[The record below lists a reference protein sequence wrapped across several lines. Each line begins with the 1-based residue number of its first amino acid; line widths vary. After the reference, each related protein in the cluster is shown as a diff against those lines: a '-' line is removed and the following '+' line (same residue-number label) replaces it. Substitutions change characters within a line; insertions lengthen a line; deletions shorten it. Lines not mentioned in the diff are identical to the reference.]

1 MTITISISLSH
12 YRGSQTAVS
21 VTPLAAFY
29 KPDHKTWIIIDPLS
43 VLEGKNSSEMIHILM
58 VNVRALFPNVQRHS
72 VSSLYFRSRCDR
84 GFYFSCPLLLVSG
97 DACLWVV
104 VVDVLSFF
112 AIKSKKKYLKMYKMS
127 LNMKSLSWLALVRTP
142 FKTVNTVLIWFKS
155 SSWCSCLNFGC
166 SYCLHLHAS
175 VQWVAALWV
184 ADWIF
189 R

>member
-1 MTITISISLSH
+1 MNYYWSFIRFRGKEFQWNDSYTNGECACIISKCAET
-12 YRGSQTAVS
+12 QC
-21 VTPLAAFY
+21 
-29 KPDHKTWIIIDPLS
+29 
-43 VLEGKNSSEMIHILM
+43 
-58 VNVRALFPNVQRHS
+58 

-104 VVDVLSFF
+104 VVDVHSFF

-127 LNMKSLSWLALVRTP
+127 LNMKGLSWLALVRTP

-155 SSWCSCLNFGC
+155 SSWCSCLNFRC